1 MREITAPIRKYF
13 KTGETRSVKF
23 RIKQLKALKKAL
35 LQYDEK
41 IIEALHDDLNKSS
54 FEAVMTETG
63 IVQEEINY
71 YIKNLKKLAR
81 PKKVKVPLT
90 LQPGKSLIYSEPYG
104 VVLIIS
110 PWNYPVQLTLY
121 PLIAAIAAGNCAV
134 VKLSE
139 FSENTSRVLA
149 HLISETFPSEYVRAV
164 RGDAVTGAALLL
176 ERYDYIFFTGNQNVG
191 KIVMKSASANLTPVT
206 LELGG
211 KSPCIIDYTA
221 DIKDAAKKIVW
232 GKSLNAG
239 QTCVAPDYILCH
251 SRVKKE
257 LISALI
263 AECSMIYG
271 AHTSEHEDFPKIIS
285 KKHFERSLRLID
297 TSKIVYGGTVD
308 IPSLKID
315 FTIMDNVT
323 FNDRIMQE
331 EIFAPILPVIEYTNI
346 DDMIEELKEQD
357 KPLALYLF
365 TKDKNIEEKVISSIS
380 FGGGAVNDVLIH
392 ITNPN
397 APFGGVGASGMGAYH
412 GKYSFETFSHQ
423 KHIYKKYSFF
433 DNKLRFFPKKDKEKI
448 IRFWFYK

>member
-81 PKKVKVPLT
+81 PQKVKVPIT

-211 KSPCIIDYTA
+211 KSPCIVDYTA
-221 DIKDAAKKIVW
+221 DIKDTAKKIIW
-232 GKSLNAG
+232 AKSLNAG

-263 AECSMIYG
+263 AESSMISG
-271 AHTSEHEDFPKIIS
+271 AHSSEHEDFPKIIS
-285 KKHFERSLRLID
+285 KKHFERALKLID
-297 TSKIVYGGTVD
+297 ASKIVFGGVVD
-308 IPSLKID
+308 IPALKID
-315 FTIMDNVT
+315 LTIMDNVT
-323 FNDRIMQE
+323 FNDKVMQE
-331 EIFAPILPVIEYTNI
+331 EIFAPILPIIEYTNI
-346 DDMIEELKEQD
+346 DDVIDDLKYKD

-365 TKDKNIEEKVISSIS
+365 TNDKKMEEKVINNIS
-380 FGGGAVNDVLIH
+380 FGSGAVNDALIH
-392 ITNPN
+392 ITNHN

-423 KHIYKKYSFF
+423 KHIYKKYLFF

>member
-81 PKKVKVPLT
+81 PQKVKVPIT

-211 KSPCIIDYTA
+211 KSPCIVDYTA
-221 DIKDAAKKIVW
+221 DIKDTAKKIIW
-232 GKSLNAG
+232 AKSLNAG

-263 AECSMIYG
+263 AESSMIFG
-271 AHTSEHEDFPKIIS
+271 AHSSEHEDFPKIIS
-285 KKHFERSLRLID
+285 KKHFERALKLID
-297 TSKIVYGGTVD
+297 ASKIVFGGVVD
-308 IPSLKID
+308 IPALKID
-315 FTIMDNVT
+315 LTIMDNVT
-323 FNDRIMQE
+323 FNDKVMQE
-331 EIFAPILPVIEYTNI
+331 EIFAPILPIIEYTNI
-346 DDMIEELKEQD
+346 DDVIDDLKYKD

-365 TKDKNIEEKVISSIS
+365 TNDKKMEEKVINNIS
-380 FGGGAVNDVLIH
+380 FGSGAVNDALIH
-392 ITNPN
+392 ITNHN

-423 KHIYKKYSFF
+423 KHIYKKYLFF

>member
-90 LQPGKSLIYSEPYG
+90 LMPGKSEIYSEPYG

-263 AECSMIYG
+263 AECSMVYG
-271 AHTSEHEDFPKIIS
+271 AHSSEHEDFPKIIS
-285 KKHFERSLRLID
+285 KKHFERALRLID

-346 DDMIEELKEQD
+346 DDVIEELKEQD

-365 TKDKNIEEKVISSIS
+365 TKDKNMEEKVISSIS

-392 ITNPN
+392 ITNHN
-397 APFGGVGASGMGAYH
+397 APFGGVGASGMGFYH

-448 IRFWFYK
+448 IRFWFYR

>member
-90 LQPGKSLIYSEPYG
+90 LMPGKSEIYSEPYG

-285 KKHFERSLRLID
+285 KKHFERALRLID

-346 DDMIEELKEQD
+346 DDVIDDLKYKD

-448 IRFWFYK
+448 IRFWFYR

>member
-90 LQPGKSLIYSEPYG
+90 LMPGKSEIYSEPYG

-211 KSPCIIDYTA
+211 KSPCIVDYTA
-221 DIKDAAKKIVW
+221 DIKDTAKKIVW

-392 ITNPN
+392 ITNHN
-397 APFGGVGASGMGAYH
+397 APFGGVGASGMGFYH

-448 IRFWFYK
+448 IRFWFYR

>member
-90 LQPGKSLIYSEPYG
+90 LMPGKSEIYSEPYG

-285 KKHFERSLRLID
+285 KKHFERALRLID

-392 ITNPN
+392 ITNHN
-397 APFGGVGASGMGAYH
+397 APFGGVGASGMGFYH

-448 IRFWFYK
+448 IRFWFYR

>member
-1 MREITAPIRKYF
+1 MREITEPLREF
-13 KTGETRSVKF
+13 FNTGQTRNIKF

-35 LQYDEK
+35 IKYDED
-41 IIEALHDDLNKSS
+41 IIQALYDDLNKSS

-81 PKKVKVPLT
+81 PKRVKVPLT
-90 LQPGKSLIYSEPYG
+90 LMPGKSMLYSEPYG

-110 PWNYPVQLTLY
+110 PWNYPVQLTLS

-139 FSENTSRVLA
+139 FSENTSLILA
-149 HLISETFPSEYVRAV
+149 KIINETFEKEYIRAV
-164 RGDAVTGAALLL
+164 RGDAVAGAALLL
-176 ERYDYIFFTGNQNVG
+176 ERYDYIFFTGNQNIG
-191 KIVMKSASANLTPVT
+191 KIVMKSASSNLTPVT

-211 KSPCIIDYTA
+211 KSPCIVDYTA
-221 DIKDAAKKIVW
+221 DIKDTAKKIIW

-263 AECSMIYG
+263 AESSMIYG
-271 AHTSEHEDFPKIIS
+271 AHSSEHEDFPKIIS
-285 KKHFERSLRLID
+285 KKHFERAVKLMD
-297 TSKIVYGGTVD
+297 TSKTVFGGVVD
-308 IPSLKID
+308 IPALKID
-315 FTIMDNVT
+315 LTIMDNVT
-323 FNDRIMQE
+323 YNDKVMQE
-331 EIFAPILPVIEYTNI
+331 EIFAPILPVTEYTNI
-346 DDMIEELKEQD
+346 DDVINDLKYKD

-365 TKDKNIEEKVISSIS
+365 THDKKLEEKVINNIS
-380 FGGGAVNDVLIH
+380 FGSGAVNDVLIH
-392 ITNPN
+392 ITNSN

-433 DNKLRFFPKKDKEKI
+433 DNKLRFFPKNNKEKI
-448 IRFWFYK
+448 IRFWFYR

>member
-63 IVQEEINY
+63 LVQEEINY

-90 LQPGKSLIYSEPYG
+90 LMPGKSEIYSEPYG

-149 HLISETFPSEYVRAV
+149 HLINETFPSEYVRAV

-211 KSPCIIDYTA
+211 KSPCIVDYTA
-221 DIKDAAKKIVW
+221 DIKDTAKKIIW
-232 GKSLNAG
+232 AKSLNAG

-263 AECSMIYG
+263 AESSMIFG
-271 AHTSEHEDFPKIIS
+271 AHSSEHEDFPKIIS
-285 KKHFERSLRLID
+285 KKHFERALKLMD
-297 TSKIVYGGTVD
+297 ASKIVFGGVVD
-308 IPSLKID
+308 IPALKID
-315 FTIMDNVT
+315 LTIMDNVT
-323 FNDRIMQE
+323 FNDKVMQE
-331 EIFAPILPVIEYTNI
+331 EIFAPILPIIEYTNI
-346 DDMIEELKEQD
+346 DDVIDDLKYKD

-365 TKDKNIEEKVISSIS
+365 TNDKKMEEKVINNIS
-380 FGGGAVNDVLIH
+380 FGSGAVNDALIH
-392 ITNPN
+392 ITNHN

-412 GKYSFETFSHQ
+412 GKYSFDTFSHQ

>member
-54 FEAVMTETG
+54 FEAVMTETV

-90 LQPGKSLIYSEPYG
+90 LMPGKSEIYSEPYG

-285 KKHFERSLRLID
+285 KKHFERALRLID

-346 DDMIEELKEQD
+346 DDVIDDLKYKD

-448 IRFWFYK
+448 IRFWFYR

>member
-90 LQPGKSLIYSEPYG
+90 LMPGKSEIYSEPYG

-164 RGDAVTGAALLL
+164 RGDAVTSAALLL

-211 KSPCIIDYTA
+211 KSPCIVDYTA
-221 DIKDAAKKIVW
+221 DIKDTAKKIIW
-232 GKSLNAG
+232 AKSLNAG

-263 AECSMIYG
+263 AESSMIFG
-271 AHTSEHEDFPKIIS
+271 AHSSEHEDFPKIIS
-285 KKHFERSLRLID
+285 KKHFERALKLID
-297 TSKIVYGGTVD
+297 ASKIVFGGVVD
-308 IPSLKID
+308 IPALKID
-315 FTIMDNVT
+315 LTIMDNVT
-323 FNDRIMQE
+323 FNDKVMQE
-331 EIFAPILPVIEYTNI
+331 EIFAPILPIIEYTNI
-346 DDMIEELKEQD
+346 DDVIDDLKYKD

-365 TKDKNIEEKVISSIS
+365 TNDKKMEEKVINNIS
-380 FGGGAVNDVLIH
+380 FGSGAVNDALIH
-392 ITNPN
+392 ITNHN

-423 KHIYKKYSFF
+423 KHIYKKYLFF

>member
-63 IVQEEINY
+63 IIQEEINY

-90 LQPGKSLIYSEPYG
+90 LMPGKSEIYSEPYG

-211 KSPCIIDYTA
+211 KSPCIVDYTA

-397 APFGGVGASGMGAYH
+397 APFGGVGASGMGFYH

-448 IRFWFYK
+448 IRFWFYR

>member
-90 LQPGKSLIYSEPYG
+90 LMPGKSEIYSEPYG

-211 KSPCIIDYTA
+211 KSPCIVDYTA
-221 DIKDAAKKIVW
+221 DIKDTAKKIIW
-232 GKSLNAG
+232 AKSLNAG

-263 AECSMIYG
+263 AECSIIYG

-285 KKHFERSLRLID
+285 KKHFERALRLID

-346 DDMIEELKEQD
+346 DDVIDDLKYKD

-392 ITNPN
+392 ITNHN
-397 APFGGVGASGMGAYH
+397 APFGGVGASGMGFYH

-448 IRFWFYK
+448 IRFWFYR

>member
-1 MREITAPIRKYF
+1 MREITGQLREYF
-13 KTGETRSVKF
+13 KTGETKSIKF

-35 LQYDEK
+35 LENDEK
-41 IIEALHDDLNKSS
+41 IIQALYDDLNKSS
-54 FEAVMTETG
+54 FEAVITETG

-81 PKKVKVPLT
+81 PQKVKVPLT

-110 PWNYPVQLTLY
+110 PWNYPVQLTLS

-149 HLISETFPSEYVRAV
+149 HIINETFSEEYVRAV

-176 ERYDYIFFTGNQNVG
+176 KKFDYIFFTGNQNVG
-191 KIVMKSASANLTPVT
+191 KIVMKSASTHLTPVT

-239 QTCVAPDYILCH
+239 QTCVAPDYIICH

-285 KKHFERSLRLID
+285 KKHFERALRLID

-346 DDMIEELKEQD
+346 DDILDELKEQD

-365 TKDKNIEEKVISSIS
+365 TKDKNMEEKVISSIS
-380 FGGGAVNDVLIH
+380 FGGGAVNDVLVH

-397 APFGGVGASGMGAYH
+397 APFGGVGASGMGFYH
-412 GKYSFETFSHQ
+412 GKYSFDTFSHK
-423 KHIYKKYSFF
+423 KHIYTKYSFY
-433 DNKLRFFPKKDKEKI
+433 DNKLRFFPKEKKEKL